1 MKHIYTSLD
10 IGSDS
15 IKIVVCELYKNKLN
29 LLAASSFKSKG
40 ITKGLITDVEL
51 ACITLRQAFQE
62 INEMLGIKINKVI
75 ASVPSYLADYSIIK
89 GDIELNG
96 ENITSNDVM
105 KSLEVAIKSK
115 KVNGRELVTVLP
127 IDFRVDDQV
136 SVKDPVGMRG
146 RKLSSRAV
154 IVSVPKKNAYSV
166 IGVLDKIGIEVV
178 DISLNN
184 IGDLYSF
191 KNNNFDTKLSAII
204 NIGSETTSVS
214 IYNKGVVV
222 RSSIANYGGKLIDHD
237 IAYMYKIDMDTA
249 KKLKHKFAYA
259 SKKHASNNDTIE
271 VKNRNNEDIKINQ
284 YEISQVVES
293 RIEEI
298 LNSAKNDLN
307 ALTRKQIDYIIITG
321 GTSNMAGFEYVA
333 SNVFGKE
340 VNIGNI
346 KMIGVRNNKYSACV
360 GNIVYFISKLK
371 LKGKNYT
378 MVDDGDAEAM
388 ISITNTR
395 NTPDSVLGKIFG
407 YFFNE

>member
-62 INEMLGIKINKVI
+62 INEMFGIKINKVI

>member
-191 KNNNFDTKLSAII
+191 KNNDFDSKLSAII

>member
-29 LLAASSFKSKG
+29 LLATSSFKSKG

-96 ENITSNDVM
+96 DNITSNDVM

-127 IDFRVDDQV
+127 IDFRIDDQV

-204 NIGSETTSVS
+204 NIGSEATSVS
-214 IYNKGVVV
+214 LYNKGVVV
-222 RSSIANYGGKLIDHD
+222 RSSISNYGGKLIDHD

-259 SKKHASNNDTIE
+259 SKKHASNSDTVE

-378 MVDDGDAEAM
+378 MVDDGDAEA
-388 ISITNTR
+388 IASTNDTR